1 MSWSA
6 RVGAIEPPPLLSIR
20 GFSILRAME
29 ILTRDEIARL
39 SPPERLELIGQLWDS
54 LEREQ
59 FPLTGAQEE
68 ELARRVASLEQD
80 RREGITGAALK
91 AELEQRCP

>member
-1 MSWSA
+1 
-6 RVGAIEPPPLLSIR
+6 
-20 GFSILRAME
+20 ME

-54 LEREQ
+54 LEHER

-68 ELARRVASLEQD
+68 ELARRLTSLDQD
-80 RREGITGAALK
+80 RREGITWAALK
-91 AELEQRCP
+91 AELEQRCR